1 MTKTTKRNESGSPQG
16 ETGDPQAPKRRA
28 PAKPTT
34 KRGPGRPRTVDGG
47 VHVGVRIPKEDHA
60 RLITATAEDGITI
73 SEATREAL
81 TLWLDARR
89 NNMREDTRWI
99 SITAHHNE
107 ERSIYLGDPNDESSM
122 RSIGSIMLD
131 AYGAWEGIP
140 EGVAASNANPGLK
153 DASPFKVA
161 NGLTGPSMPARLAVL
176 PHGLIGI
183 RQLDTES
190 SRWRF
195 SQTTKSRVVGRLT
208 AVSLSGKGARRE
220 WEWALAWDE
229 WLGTPAFLIRPMNE
243 DAEARDLPRE
253 LREEIV
259 SRWLALISNPQEEQ
273 SAAG

>member
-1 MTKTTKRNESGSPQG
+1 MTKKSNKRGSLQG
-16 ETGDPQAPKRRA
+16 ETSDPQAPKRRA
-28 PAKPTT
+28 PADPTT
-34 KRGPGRPRTVDGG
+34 RGPGRPRTVDGG
-47 VHVGVRIPKEDHA
+47 VRVNVRIPQEDHD
-60 RLITATAEDGITI
+60 RLTSATTEDGITI

-81 TLWLDARR
+81 TQWLDRR
-89 NNMREDTRWI
+89 STMRNDTRWI

-107 ERSIYLGDPNDESSM
+107 ERSVYLGDPNDESSM
-122 RSIGSIMLD
+122 RSVGSIMLD
-131 AYGAWEGIP
+131 AYRAWEGIP

-243 DAEARDLPRE
+243 DAEARDLPLD
-253 LREEIV
+253 LREQLLTL
-259 SRWLALISNPQEEQ
+259 WLSDVRNPEEEAD
-273 SAAG
+273 AAS